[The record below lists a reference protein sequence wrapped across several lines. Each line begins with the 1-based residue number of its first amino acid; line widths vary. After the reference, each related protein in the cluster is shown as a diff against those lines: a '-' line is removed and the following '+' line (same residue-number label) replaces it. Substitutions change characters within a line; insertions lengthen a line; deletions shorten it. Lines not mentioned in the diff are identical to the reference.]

1 MDNKE
6 LNRMIAKRFIVNNSV
21 IAIAADDINLLK
33 KKSDFIDG
41 RQELISMDHTKTT
54 LIAMTEKLRDAHTQ
68 CKLNR
73 FAIKFFANIT
83 DEWNLELFKAIHD
96 FFDSMGDDY
105 EIQWGLSRDKEIQEN
120 QLLICMVG
128 GFNK

>member
-6 LNRMIAKRFIVNNSV
+6 LNKMIAKRFVVNDSV

-33 KKSDFIDG
+33 KTSDFIDG
-41 RQELISMDHTKTT
+41 IQELTSIDNAKTT